1 MLLLI
6 IICVGII
13 LSTRSVSEYDIQ
25 EISFPT
31 GPVFSFEASAPIQ
44 SAGVVGNPRLSGSAE
59 TFKQMNSK
67 TILVQSTRI
76 LRVFRFVSDLFW
88 ISVTQHKK
96 YESKI
101 CDQNIHRVRER
112 YVTKSITVSKVIT
125 NVSSTESAQTRPL
138 DCIHSLTHK
147 YMTSSLYLFK
157 HICTS
162 SSLNERRTE

>member
-59 TFKQMNSK
+59 TFEQMNSK

-76 LRVFRFVSDLFW
+76 LQVFRFVSDLFW
-88 ISVTQHKK
+88 LSVSQHKK

-101 CDQNIHRVRER
+101 CVQNAR
-112 YVTKSITVSKVIT
+112 T
-125 NVSSTESAQTRPL
+125 
-138 DCIHSLTHK
+138 
-147 YMTSSLYLFK
+147 
-157 HICTS
+157 ICNQFNNS
-162 SSLNERRTE
+162 